1 MCHSFPLPPGPISF
15 VSSTG
20 RNPQTKEQFWES
32 PVPQPK
38 AVSSEAGGLPPL
50 PPVWSGNGLGRSSYG
65 FRGGPELRN
74 KVPQVTALLVEDGN
88 LGRSDARKAI
98 EDAGLP

>member
-1 MCHSFPLPPGPISF
+1 M
-15 VSSTG
+15 
-20 RNPQTKEQFWES
+20 
-32 PVPQPK
+32 
-38 AVSSEAGGLPPL
+38 
-50 PPVWSGNGLGRSSYG
+50 GRSSYG

>member
-1 MCHSFPLPPGPISF
+1 M
-15 VSSTG
+15 
-20 RNPQTKEQFWES
+20 
-32 PVPQPK
+32 
-38 AVSSEAGGLPPL
+38 
-50 PPVWSGNGLGRSSYG
+50 GRSSYG

-88 LGRSDARKAI
+88 LGRADARKAI